1 MAHYL
6 SERLEGRSAPEGP
19 ASDAEIA
26 DLIVRFW
33 THRAGSPLRHQ
44 PFAHYSDILE
54 SIDRID
60 RLSAEMGTP
69 RPASPM
75 NAAMGSDFQQVAA
88 ALVETSLAAGR
99 VSSALLTEL
108 QLHAGNE
115 EAAWQ
120 PYSAALNGSESD
132 EAIRRLIGRTVA
144 QSTASNERRDNLV
157 DSLNELEQIARSA
170 RETVRQVSFAE
181 PRTAERKTPRR
192 RR

>member
-6 SERLEGRSAPEGP
+6 SERLKGRSASDP

-60 RLSAEMGTP
+60 RLSAEVGTP
-69 RPASPM
+69 RPASAL
-75 NAAMGSDFQQVAA
+75 NASTGSDFQRIAA
-88 ALVETSLAAGR
+88 ALVETSVAAGK

-108 QLHAGNE
+108 QLHAGNKE
-115 EAAWQ
+115 DAWQ
-120 PYSAALNGSESD
+120 PYSALTGSESD
-132 EAIRRLIGRTVA
+132 EAIRRLIGRTMA
-144 QSTASNERRDNLV
+144 RSTDSNERRENLV

-192 RR
+192 GR